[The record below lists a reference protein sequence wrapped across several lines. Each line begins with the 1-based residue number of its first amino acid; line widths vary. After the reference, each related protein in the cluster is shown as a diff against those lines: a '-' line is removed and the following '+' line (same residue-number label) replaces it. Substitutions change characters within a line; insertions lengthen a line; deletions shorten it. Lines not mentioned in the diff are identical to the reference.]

1 MLQQPILKMRE
12 TSINNESQEID
23 KSQTSLQA
31 QPHSDKK
38 LGSESKLPSSKQII
52 NIEDDSV
59 NINKKSAFGKGN
71 LGSEKIIIDFNKKE
85 VNLQNKEDQEALI
98 QILKKEIRNKK
109 ELQFIDRAVC
119 SLKFFA
125 EKKQQLNEKLYSKLL
140 EKLKYQF
147 LEKEKPLFYHGEKG
161 DQYYIVLKGC
171 LVLLLPPKPF
181 EECAPIDELQQQRLR
196 ERYYRLKDPESYLH
210 KQEEDFT
217 PRSPNLQPSNK
228 NRVQTLSKYVNT
240 AFKFCVNPG
249 KPQTPTNSSPKNASM
264 SSPQSRKQSY
274 RGKAPENEQEQSNNQ
289 FESIFDLYAQA
300 FFPNFKNAF
309 TFNAGA
315 GFGEI
320 ALLRKTERS
329 GTVVSKEDCHLMTL
343 DKESFDEV
351 LGRWE
356 IQKTDEQLSF
366 LKSFAFF
373 KDVNEKYLLGL
384 LHSMKQVTMIRN
396 ETIYKEEE
404 TPDNVYFIK
413 EGEIELSKLCQIQK
427 SETIQQQLEKEE
439 IDQLIRGNHTSDQQ
453 NTQNP
458 LKKNNVTQSDA
469 QPLKKKKSEQQALN
483 NEQPRKER
491 KSNLSGTRVKFAVV
505 SQPCYFGDE
514 EILQEIPYRN
524 HMAKVLSTQAEIWI
538 LDRKSFYSLLKQ
550 QRTFNKFQGQSKYQI
565 NLRNER
571 LQKISS
577 TIKKEEDKFL
587 VSSYKPKKNSKYQL
601 QEHSLV
607 DLIKSKEEENFTKT
621 QEEIDSQVPLTANN
635 QIHNHFVHKEEL
647 QFISNEDHLEN
658 ANQLDSQ
665 KLYQYFSRN
674 NYLEQLAQANSKKMK
689 ILKEISSKGISG
701 SNVTQTVAFQSSLTE
716 FDDDFTSQNAPQHKV
731 QIPYQKNLL
740 FQLSVG
746 NGIRKGVFRDPF
758 QTYDDQPQMSTK
770 TLKNTS
776 SATNLLMNASD
787 QKRKTLHNLFP
798 SPKQNAIIKPI
809 LEKFEKE
816 QFKLG
821 HHNTQRSDIKLENA
835 DQKKQN
841 LFYEDYFINR
851 QKQNN
856 STRLQFASQVNSMSS
871 ISHIKEFCED
881 TKSQFAQTQN
891 NHQTNISSDSLN
903 NLGEKKNKYHNIQEL
918 ITESKQQLQQINEI
932 EQKVNQKKKLKKMRS
947 DIQFENDYL
956 VNKPENKHKSNQ
968 NSTNIVSI
976 QLLHET
982 DEESTSMSLIQSKLH
997 LKPSLHS
1004 LAALTPKNNLK
1015 PLAEKQTKFEYN
1027 ERPIQIQSSQQTG
1040 KVSRSSFQDQFG
1052 QNQKKMISTLNLN
1065 ASENAFDS
1073 FKILMVEEQDQ
1084 DENKIQYSPT
1094 HAVLT
1099 SPSHLNKNSS
1109 LGSFR
1114 ITQSNIHMDKLRK
1127 QNIQKN
1133 FGTIPFIANFN
1144 KMKNTVSNKLF
1155 KENISSI
1162 TPSARIQD
1170 SLEQKQIITNAFRT
1184 KNNQSHLLKKAYQA
1198 KK

>member
-1 MLQQPILKMRE
+1 MLQQPVLKMRKA
-12 TSINNESQEID
+12 SIHDDSQEIN
-23 KSQTSLQA
+23 KSQTSQQA
-31 QPHSDKK
+31 QPHSEKK
-38 LGSESKLPSSKQII
+38 LDSESKLPSSKLII
-52 NIEDDSV
+52 NLEEDV
-59 NINKKSAFGKGN
+59 INVNKKSAFGKGN
-71 LGSEKIIIDFNKKE
+71 AGSEKIIIDFNKKE
-85 VNLQNKEDQEALI
+85 VNLQNQEDQQALI

-161 DQYYIVLKGC
+161 DKYYIVLKGC

-181 EECAPIDELQQQRLR
+181 EECASIDELQQQRLR
-196 ERYYRLKDPESYLH
+196 ERYNRLKDPESYIH

-217 PRSPNLQPSNK
+217 PRSPNILSSNR
-228 NRVQTLSKYVNT
+228 NRVQTLSKYVNS

-249 KPQTPTNSSPKNASM
+249 KPQTPTNSSM

-274 RGKAPENEQEQSNNQ
+274 KIKPENEQEQMGNQ
-289 FESIFDLYAQA
+289 IESMFELYTQA

-343 DKESFDEV
+343 DKDSFDEV

-366 LKSFAFF
+366 LKTFAFF

-384 LHSMKQVTMIRN
+384 LHSMKQVAMIRN

-404 TPDNVYFIK
+404 SPDNVYFIK

-427 SETIQQQLEKEE
+427 SETIQQQLDKGE
-439 IDQLIRGNHTSDQQ
+439 IDQLIRGNQTSEQQQQQYTQ
-453 NTQNP
+453 NTFFQN
-458 LKKNNVTQSDA
+458 NTTQNDA
-469 QPLKKKKSEQQALN
+469 QPLKKKKAEQQVIN

-491 KSNLSGTRVKFAVV
+491 KVNLSGTRVKFAVV

-550 QRTFNKFQGQSKYQI
+550 QRTLNKFQDQCKNQI

-587 VSSYKPKKNSKYQL
+587 VSSYKPKKNSKYL
-601 QEHSLV
+601 IQELSYA
-607 DLIKSKEEENFTKT
+607 DLIKPKDEEIVANS
-621 QEEIDSQVPLTANN
+621 QEEIEQRQNPQVVMSN
-635 QIHNHFVHKEEL
+635 QIHNHFAHKEEL
-647 QFISNEDHLEN
+647 QFISNKDNLQNSH
-658 ANQLDSQ
+658 LDSQ

-674 NYLEQLAQANSKKMK
+674 NYLEQLAQANSKKK
-689 ILKEISSKGISG
+689 QILKEISSKGISG
-701 SNVTQTVAFQSSLTE
+701 SNSNQPGAYQSSLTE
-716 FDDDFTSQNAPQHKV
+716 FDEEFTAQNGPQHKA
-731 QIPYQKNLL
+731 QITYQKNLL

-758 QTYDDQPQMSTK
+758 QTYEDQPQPK
-770 TLKNTS
+770 ALKNAS
-776 SATNLLMNASD
+776 STTNLLANGSD

-816 QFKLG
+816 QFKSN
-821 HHNTQRSDIKLENA
+821 HQNTQRSDSKLENT
-835 DQKKQN
+835 DQKKN
-841 LFYEDYFINR
+841 NVFYEDYFINR

-856 STRLQFASQVNSMSS
+856 STRILFASQANSMSS
-871 ISHIKEFCED
+871 IGHTKEFCED
-881 TKSQFAQTQN
+881 SKSQFAQTQN
-891 NHQTNISSDSLN
+891 NHQANISSDSLN
-903 NLGEKKNKYHNIQEL
+903 NQGEKKNKYHNIQEL
-918 ITESKQQLQQINEI
+918 ITESKQQLQQINEVEQL
-932 EQKVNQKKKLKKMRS
+932 EQKVNQKKKLKKMIS
-947 DIQFENDYL
+947 DIQFENGYL
-956 VNKPENKHKSNQ
+956 VNKLENNHKSNQ
-968 NSTNIVSI
+968 NSTNVVSI

-982 DEESTSMSLIQSKLH
+982 DEESTSMSFIQSKLH
-997 LKPSLHS
+997 QKASIHS

-1027 ERPIQIQSSQQTG
+1027 EKPIQIQSSIQTG

-1052 QNQKKMISTLNLN
+1052 SNQKKIISTLNLN

-1073 FKILMVEEQDQ
+1073 FKILMLEEQEQ
-1084 DENKIQYSPT
+1084 DDNKIQYSPT

-1127 QNIQKN
+1127 QNITKN
-1133 FGTIPFIANFN
+1133 LGTIPFIANFN

-1162 TPSARIQD
+1162 ATSARIQD
-1170 SLEQKQIITNAFRT
+1170 SKEQQQLIINAFRS
-1184 KNNQSHLLKKAYQA
+1184 KNNQNNLFKKAYQA

>member
-1 MLQQPILKMRE
+1 MRE
-12 TSINNESQEID
+12 ASINNDSQEID

-31 QPHSDKK
+31 QPHSEKK

-52 NIEDDSV
+52 NIEDDP
-59 NINKKSAFGKGN
+59 ITTNKKSAFGKGN
-71 LGSEKIIIDFNKKE
+71 IGSEKIIIDFNKKE

-98 QILKKEIRNKK
+98 QILKKENRNKK

-125 EKKQQLNEKLYSKLL
+125 EKKQQLNEKLYSKLV

-161 DQYYIVLKGC
+161 DKYYIVLKGC

-181 EECAPIDELQQQRLR
+181 EECAPIDEIQQQRLR
-196 ERYYRLKDPESYLH
+196 ERYYRLKDPENYLH

-217 PRSPNLQPSNK
+217 PRSPNLQSSNK

-240 AFKFCVNPG
+240 ALKFCVNPG

-274 RGKAPENEQEQSNNQ
+274 RGKAPENEQEQTNNQ
-289 FESIFDLYAQA
+289 IESMFELFAQA

-343 DKESFDEV
+343 DKDSFDEV

-366 LKSFAFF
+366 LKSYAFF

-396 ETIYKEEE
+396 EIIYKEEE

-413 EGEIELSKLCQIQK
+413 NGEVELSKLCQIQK

-439 IDQLIRGNHTSDQQ
+439 IDQLIRGNHTSDIQ

-458 LKKNNVTQSDA
+458 LKKNNMTQNDA
-469 QPLKKKKSEQQALN
+469 QPLKKKKAELQGLN

-491 KSNLSGTRVKFAVV
+491 KTNLSGTRVKFAVV

-514 EILQEIPYRN
+514 EILQEIPFRN

-550 QRTFNKFQGQSKYQI
+550 QRTFNKFQEQSKNQI
-565 NLRNER
+565 KLRNER
-571 LQKISS
+571 LQKIST

-587 VSSYKPKKNSKYQL
+587 VSSYKPKKNSKYQI
-601 QEHSLV
+601 QEHTLV
-607 DLIKSKEEENFTKT
+607 DLIKSKEEEIFNNT
-621 QEEIDSQVPLTANN
+621 QEEIEHQYPQMAATN
-635 QIHNHFVHKEEL
+635 QINNHFVHKDEL
-647 QFISNEDHLEN
+647 QYISNEGNIEN
-658 ANQLDSQ
+658 ASQLDSQ

-674 NYLEQLAQANSKKMK
+674 NYLEQLAQANSKKIK

-701 SNVTQTVAFQSSLTE
+701 SNYTQPAAFQSSLTE
-716 FDDDFTSQNAPQHKV
+716 FDEDFTTQNAPQHKA

-758 QTYDDQPQMSTK
+758 QTYDDQSQQSTK
-770 TLKNTS
+770 ALKNAS
-776 SATNLLMNASD
+776 SSSNLLANASD
-787 QKRKTLHNLFP
+787 QKRRTLHNLFP
-798 SPKQNAIIKPI
+798 TPKQNAIIKPI
-809 LEKFEKE
+809 IEKFEKE
-816 QFKLG
+816 QLKSSYQ
-821 HHNTQRSDIKLENA
+821 NTHRSDIKLENN
-835 DQKKQN
+835 DQKKN
-841 LFYEDYFINR
+841 HLFYEDYFINR

-856 STRLQFASQVNSMSS
+856 STRILFASQANSMSS
-871 ISHIKEFCED
+871 IGHIKEFCED
-881 TKSQFAQTQN
+881 SKSQFAQTQN
-891 NHQTNISSDSLN
+891 NHQANISSDSLN

-918 ITESKQQLQQINEI
+918 IIESKQQLQQINEDEQQ
-932 EQKVNQKKKLKKMRS
+932 EQKVNQKKKLKKMKS

-956 VNKPENKHKSNQ
+956 VNKPDNKHKSNQ

-997 LKPSLHS
+997 QKPSLHS

-1015 PLAEKQTKFEYN
+1015 PLAEKQTKFDYN
-1027 ERPIQIQSSQQTG
+1027 EKPIQSLSQQQTG

-1052 QNQKKMISTLNLN
+1052 TTQKKMISTLNLN

-1073 FKILMVEEQDQ
+1073 FKILMVEEQEQ
-1084 DENKIQYSPT
+1084 DENKIQYGPT
-1094 HAVLT
+1094 HAVMT
-1099 SPSHLNKNSS
+1099 SPSNLNKNSS

-1114 ITQSNIHMDKLRK
+1114 ITQSNIHMEKLRK
-1127 QNIQKN
+1127 QNLQKN
-1133 FGTIPFIANFN
+1133 LGTIPFIANFN

-1155 KENISSI
+1155 KENVSSI

-1170 SLEQKQIITNAFRT
+1170 SLEQKQLITNAFRS
-1184 KNNQSHLLKKAYQA
+1184 KNSQNHLFIKASQA